1 MTLRHAW
8 VSSQRQLSDHGI
20 CDAWLEAEVLLRHTL
35 SLDRAGFFASLSQ
48 KLENKARES
57 FEKLISRRLTREP
70 LAYITGHREFFSLD
84 LELTPDVLIPRQ
96 ETELLVEAVIEY
108 GRAHSHPITVADVG
122 TGSGCIA
129 IAIAIAIPS
138 ATVLATDLS
147 TRALKIAHRN
157 CLKHHVE
164 GRVHLLEGDLLNALD
179 GPVDVVVCNPPY
191 LTPTE
196 IQNSKEEVKHEPQIA
211 LLGGEEGTDI
221 LTKLFNDVPRYLKP
235 GGLLCV
241 EIDPRRANATRSLV
255 QKGFAGCRYEINRD
269 LVGVERTLKVWT
281 TEHPSQ
287 APF

>member
-1 MTLRHAW
+1 

-108 GRAHSHPITVADVG
+108 GRAHPHPITVADVG

-129 IAIAIAIPS
+129 IAIAIALPS

-147 TRALKIAHRN
+147 TRALKIAQRN

-164 GRVHLLEGDLLNALD
+164 GRVHLLEGDLLNAID

>member
-8 VSSQRQLSDHGI
+8 IGSQRQLSDQGI

-35 SLDRAGFFASLSQ
+35 SLDRAEFFASLGQ
-48 KLENKARES
+48 KLEDKARES

-84 LELTPDVLIPRQ
+84 LEITPDVLIPRQ

-108 GRAHSHPITVADVG
+108 GKAHPDPITVADIG

-129 IAIAIAIPS
+129 IAIAVALPS

-147 TRALKIAHRN
+147 TRALNIAQRN
-157 CLKHHVE
+157 CLKHRVE
-164 GRVHLLEGDLLNALD
+164 TRVHLLEADLLNALD
-179 GPVDVVVCNPPY
+179 RPVDVVVCNPPY

-196 IQNSKEEVKHEPQIA
+196 IQASEEEVQHEPQIA
-211 LLGGEEGTDI
+211 LLGGKKGIDI
-221 LTKLFNDVPRYLKP
+221 LAKLFNDAHRYLKP

-255 QKGFAGCRYEINRD
+255 QKGFAGCPYEIDRD
-269 LVGVERTLKVWT
+269 LVGVERILKVWT
-281 TEHPSQ
+281 TGYPSQ